1 METYSFITNNCLG
14 DVIYKHLNI
23 KFDNP
28 FIGSYFQDDDQF
40 LKFCLN
46 FKYYTSLV
54 PVFKKGLLPIDTNC
68 PSIPPDSF
76 PIMFLDDIEIH
87 WIHETSREELLQK
100 YNRRLSRMKTPFFVW
115 GDSMLHR
122 LHTDNKRQ
130 DIISTFSNIE
140 NSVYFKKED
149 VDEWKDKSFNDRKE
163 NNGWA
168 QPLNWLDF
176 NFAKDLLVK
185 YFGFK
190 KIKEDVKELEIIENL
205 SLSESITDNIDVI
218 IPIYYNYYLAQQQM
232 ERFRHINGNWT
243 ILFCDNTPPY
253 DQIQIVVPNDLI
265 NKVKIFKYE
274 SFGIDGE
281 KHGSVLDHM
290 VKQSTSKII
299 CIMDSDFFWTNNNI
313 LTIAKN
319 YFSKGY
325 KCVGTELHYT
335 GFDYVNVLYPNR
347 AGNLAPCIFGM
358 FIDRELALS
367 ETFISTR
374 HEGYTDKKETGWRI
388 REKIINNKIPC
399 IVFPAIQLP
408 EQKNINY
415 GHGGCWFYIV
425 DREVSGFH
433 ILQGSGVKAN
443 ETVNLL
449 PKLLKMAGV

>member
-1 METYSFITNNCLG
+1 MERYSFITNNCLG
-14 DVIYKHLNI
+14 DVVCRNLNVEY
-23 KFDNP
+23 DNP

-40 LKFCLN
+40 LKFCSN
-46 FKYYTSLV
+46 FKHYISLV
-54 PVFKKGLLPIDTNC
+54 PVFKKGFLPIDTNC

-87 WIHETSREELLQK
+87 WIHETSKEDLLEK
-100 YNRRLSRMKTPFFVW
+100 YNGRLSRMKIPFFVW
-115 GDSMLHR
+115 GDSLLHR
-122 LHTDNKRQ
+122 PHTDDERR
-130 DIISTFSNIE
+130 DIISEFSKIE
-140 NSVYFKKED
+140 NSVFFKKEE
-149 VDEWKDKSFNDRKE
+149 VEEWKDKSFTDRKE

-176 NFAKDLLVK
+176 NFVKDLLVK
-185 YFGFK
+185 YFD
-190 KIKEDVKELEIIENL
+190 INRHEDDRENRD
-205 SLSESITDNIDVI
+205 DNIDII
-218 IPIYYNYYLAQQQM
+218 IPIYYNYYLAQQQI
-232 ERFRHINGNWT
+232 ERFRNINGNWT
-243 ILFCDNTPPY
+243 ILFCDNTPPRE
-253 DQIQIVVPNDLI
+253 QIPIFIPNDLI

-281 KHGSVLDHM
+281 KHGSVLDYM
-290 VKQSTSKII
+290 VKQSKSKII

-313 LTIAKN
+313 LTIAKK
-319 YFSKGY
+319 YFSEGY

-408 EQKNINY
+408 EQKNIDY

-425 DREVSGFH
+425 HREVSGFH
-433 ILQGSGVKAN
+433 ILQGSGVKAG
-443 ETVNLL
+443 ETLNLL
-449 PKLLKMAGV
+449 PKLLQMSGI